1 MTSAQ
6 LPSLLVQ
13 AAIDGDLAQV
23 RHLVEVGGDLNQ
35 ADEYG
40 WLPIHRAAA
49 LDRGRVVAY
58 LLAAGSTIEARG
70 TDGWTPLHLAC
81 VSGSS
86 SAVAALVKGGADV
99 NAVSRGGN
107 TPLHLALVAVVSKQY
122 AHLHR
127 QSLRY
132 VRKTIELLL
141 AAGANPVVLDSQG
154 RTPASIAREKGAK
167 TLAYLLR
174 KK

>member
-1 MTSAQ
+1 MSSAQ
-6 LPSLLVQ
+6 PPSLLVQ
-13 AAIDGDLAQV
+13 AAIDGDLAHV
-23 RHLVEVGGDLNQ
+23 RHLVEVGSDLNQ
-35 ADEYG
+35 ADEHG

-58 LLAAGSTIEARG
+58 LLAAGSAIEARG

-86 SAVAALVKGGADV
+86 RAVAALVKGGADV
-99 NAVSRGGN
+99 NAVSKGGN
-107 TPLHLALVAVVSKQY
+107 TPLHLALVGVLSKQY
-122 AHLHR
+122 AHVHR
-127 QSLRY
+127 ES
-132 VRKTIELLL
+132 VRHARRTIELLL
-141 AAGANPVVLDSQG
+141 AAGANPAVLDSQR